1 MTQFKFNQLIA
12 LHKRIRDLK
21 ALQASPIKATLWA
34 DWNRTGVG
42 AVKDCEQFIP
52 ERMVRTLLAKE
63 IKALKKKVSSIVS
76 KFPVTVRPKVR
87 ENSYNIAMQ
96 EKF

>member
-21 ALQASPIKATLWA
+21 ALQDSPIKATLWA

-42 AVKDCEQFIP
+42 GVTNCEQFLP
-52 ERMVRTLLAKE
+52 ERMVRTLIAKE
-63 IKALKKKVSSIVS
+63 IKSLKKKLSSIVS
-76 KFPVTVRPKVR
+76 KFPVNVRPKVR
-87 ENSYNIAMQ
+87 QNSFNVAMQ